1 MEIVL
6 EDRVVNPAWVR
17 NHASFLR
24 WVRSPEFPDRGQ
36 FAWLGNRFWTDLS
49 MESDSHNQIKMRVGQ
64 TLMNHSDTFQLGR
77 YWGDRMLL
85 THARAGIST
94 EPDGVFANWD
104 TIRARKVRLVGG
116 HGADGTE
123 LRGTPDMVLE
133 VVSRSSA
140 WKDMTQLPDLY
151 WAAGISEFWRI
162 DSRGEQLQF
171 DILRRGSGGYR
182 KVAAQDGWRK
192 SVVFGVAFRL
202 SQTTDPLGDPAYSLA
217 VR

>member
-6 EDRVVNPAWVR
+6 EDQVVIPAWVR
-17 NHASFLR
+17 NHASFRR
-24 WVRSPEFPDRGQ
+24 WVRSPEFPERGQ
-36 FAWLGNRFWTDLS
+36 FAWLGSRFWTDLS
-49 MESDSHNQIKMRVGQ
+49 MESDSHNQIKSEFCEILRAWAKK
-64 TLMNHSDTFQLGR
+64 FRLGK

-85 THARAGIST
+85 THARAGLST
-94 EPDGVFANWD
+94 EPDGMFARWD
-104 TIRARKVRLVGG
+104 TIRSGKVRLVGG
-116 HGADGTE
+116 KEPDGTE

-151 WAAGISEFWRI
+151 RAAGIAEFWRI
-162 DSRGEQLQF
+162 DSRGVELTF

-182 KVAAQDGWRK
+182 KVPAQDGWRK
-192 SVVFGVAFRL
+192 SVVFGAAFRIR
-202 SQTTDPLGDPAYSLA
+202 QTTDPLGEPAYALE